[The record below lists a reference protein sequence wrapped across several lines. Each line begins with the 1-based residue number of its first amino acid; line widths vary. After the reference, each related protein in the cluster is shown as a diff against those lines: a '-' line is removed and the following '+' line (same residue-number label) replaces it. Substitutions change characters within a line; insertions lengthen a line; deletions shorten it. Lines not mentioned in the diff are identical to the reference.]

1 MDGKWTQLGRLGSDR
16 DFCGLKDH
24 GTWAGITGLGRN
36 EWRRDKA
43 CSTAEGWTVKDKV
56 IRPQSLKGI
65 SNRGEEEGWHGD

>member
-1 MDGKWTQLGRLGSDR
+1 M
-16 DFCGLKDH
+16 
-24 GTWAGITGLGRN
+24 GRN

-56 IRPQSLKGI
+56 IRPQSLKGV